1 MNAIQIRYDEHFEK
15 KCAIAAQVGFRYISV
30 NFHDM
35 PDTSDFTY
43 DQAPEHILGIL
54 ETHKLKAAQT
64 HLYYYHPFSPADDID
79 DTLEHRVL
87 REVEVSGK
95 IGAPWCVWHPRYCMI
110 GEWAL
115 ENFNE
120 EKTLRQNQLTVSRY
134 LEQAERFGTGIA
146 LENLFRKMM
155 PGGLETLLRMHDGF
169 DTENIGICWDTGHA
183 NMMEFDQGDAIRTL
197 GERIKCTHVHNNFK
211 NGDFHLPPD
220 AGTIDW
226 QAVMQAFKD
235 IGYAGP
241 FTLET
246 HCLYPEDE
254 QLLRDFARYNY
265 NCLAFLQRCY
275 QKAERR

>member
-1 MNAIQIRYDEHFEK
+1 MNAIQIPYNEHFEK

-35 PDTSDFTY
+35 PDNSDSAY
-43 DQAPEHILGIL
+43 DEAPEHILGIL

-64 HLYYYHPFSPADDID
+64 HLYYYHPFSPADAMEEG
-79 DTLEHRVL
+79 LENRIL
-87 REVEVSGK
+87 QEIEVSGK
-95 IGAPWCVWHPRYCMI
+95 IGAPWCVWHPRYCMN
-110 GEWAL
+110 GEW
-115 ENFNE
+115 EKDNFNE

-183 NMMEFDQGDAIRTL
+183 NMMEFDQGDAIRML
-197 GERIKCTHVHNNFK
+197 GERIKCTHIHNNFK

-226 QAVMQAFKD
+226 KTVMQAFKD

-246 HCLYPEDE
+246 RCLYPEDE
-254 QLLRDFARYNY
+254 QLLRDFVRYNY
-265 NCLAFLQRCY
+265 NCLEFLQRY
-275 QKAERR
+275 MD